1 MCLHCFIIDF
11 LYISSLT
18 SMQWIVFRLLSELE
32 NVSFL
37 QRWFLV
43 FCNEFI
49 VLPCLDNFDRYA
61 DRTGTAKFSL
71 DDVSEKKNTRTTKK
85 TEVLFKLTLF
95 CILIVSYP
103 LFLGMFQW
111 TFVERWCVVRFL

>member
-1 MCLHCFIIDF
+1 MCLHCFIMDF
-11 LYISSLT
+11 LYISSLK

-37 QRWFLV
+37 QRRFLV
-43 FCNEFI
+43 FCNGFI

-71 DDVSEKKNTRTTKK
+71 DDVSEKKNHNNNNNNKK
-85 TEVLFKLTLF
+85 QKYYL
-95 CILIVSYP
+95 S
-103 LFLGMFQW
+103 
-111 TFVERWCVVRFL
+111 

>member
-1 MCLHCFIIDF
+1 MPFLH
-11 LYISSLT
+11 
-18 SMQWIVFRLLSELE
+18 R
-32 NVSFL
+32 
-37 QRWFLV
+37 RFLV
-43 FCNEFI
+43 FCNGFI
-49 VLPCLDNFDRYA
+49 VFLCLDNFDRYA

-71 DDVSEKKNTRTTKK
+71 DEVSEEKSNNNNNNKK

-103 LFLGMFQW
+103 LFLGVFQR

>member
-1 MCLHCFIIDF
+1 MP
-11 LYISSLT
+11 
-18 SMQWIVFRLLSELE
+18 
-32 NVSFL
+32 FL
-37 QRWFLV
+37 QRRFLV
-43 FCNEFI
+43 ICNWFI

-71 DDVSEKKNTRTTKK
+71 DEVSEEKSNNNNNK

-103 LFLGMFQW
+103 LFFGVLQW
-111 TFVERWCVVRFL
+111 TFVERWCVKRDA